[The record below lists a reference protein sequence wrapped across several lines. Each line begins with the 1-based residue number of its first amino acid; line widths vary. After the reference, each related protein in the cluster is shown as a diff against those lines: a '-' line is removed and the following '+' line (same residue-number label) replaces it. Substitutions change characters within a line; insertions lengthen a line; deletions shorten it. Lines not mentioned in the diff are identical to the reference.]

1 VGEIW
6 RVIGTI
12 RADGRAA
19 LIVDRDHRRVAAH
32 ADRLLVL
39 AKGRVVR
46 QGPAAARLEGGEPR
60 STWACE
66 ALVCVP
72 VDSAAVR

>member
-19 LIVDRDHRRVAAH
+19 LIVDR
-32 ADRLLVL
+32 
-39 AKGRVVR
+39 
-46 QGPAAARLEGGEPR
+46 
-60 STWACE
+60 TWACE